1 MNKRRLLCI
10 LLILAMVAFL
20 FAGCGKDK
28 SPGTNPGTDPGID
41 PDILEGTWR
50 ATESTDIWVE
60 KENGVVVDEDFD
72 ETLYP
77 YTEEIED
84 LTVSMQ
90 PYIQMKNKVFKVF
103 QKYSFDGEFPEEY
116 VGDDWPKNFITMK
129 AQSNYKISGNKIIV
143 TFFDEEGEEEKST
156 ELTYTISGNS
166 LILIDEYEYIYYNED
181 GTEDYGIE
189 GTQTEKYI
197 KVPDSKVAN
206 PIDIEDYPRLEVFLD
221 EWVR

>member
-28 SPGTNPGTDPGID
+28 SPGTD

-50 ATESTDIWVE
+50 GTELIDSWVDT
-60 KENGVVVDEDFD
+60 ENGKPEQKHYK
-72 ETLYP
+72 EECP
-77 YTEEIED
+77 YTED
-84 LTVSMQ
+84 LTEALSVSIEYYLQVKNNTLKMFDK
-90 PYIQMKNKVFKVF
+90 YI
-103 QKYSFDGEFPEEY
+103 FDGEFPSDY
-116 VGDDWPKNFITMK
+116 ADDNLPKEFLLLET
-129 AQSNYKISGNKIIV
+129 QGSYSISGNKMIV

-181 GTEDYGIE
+181 GTEDYRIE